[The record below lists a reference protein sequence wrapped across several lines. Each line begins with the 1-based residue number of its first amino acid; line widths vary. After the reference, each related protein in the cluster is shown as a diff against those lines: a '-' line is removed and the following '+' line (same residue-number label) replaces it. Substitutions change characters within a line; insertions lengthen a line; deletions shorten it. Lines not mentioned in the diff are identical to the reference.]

1 MKDTFMK
8 LDFELL
14 KRTDLTIEEKLII
27 SYLKSF
33 QTNNKVCYQTQEDIS
48 TTLGLSLRTLK
59 RKIKELQLKKIIF
72 LSNDRKY
79 LIPFQNRKAII
90 LVDNNNPLPI
100 AETKSDKELDIN
112 SIDNS
117 SKLIKDCQAKDFIE
131 ETKSIQIEEK
141 VISKA
146 ETLEHLSNL
155 NKQKAI
161 IREKSRVQAFNRIEE
176 LLRNKIP
183 SLELNE

>member
-27 SYLKSF
+27 SYLKSY
-33 QTNNKVCYQTQEDIS
+33 QINGKVCYQTQEDIS
-48 TTLGLSLRTLK
+48 ITLGLTTIMLK

-100 AETKSDKELDIN
+100 AETKSDKELDTN

-131 ETKSIQIEEK
+131 EKI
-141 VISKA
+141 ISKA
-146 ETLEHLSNL
+146 ETLEYLSNL